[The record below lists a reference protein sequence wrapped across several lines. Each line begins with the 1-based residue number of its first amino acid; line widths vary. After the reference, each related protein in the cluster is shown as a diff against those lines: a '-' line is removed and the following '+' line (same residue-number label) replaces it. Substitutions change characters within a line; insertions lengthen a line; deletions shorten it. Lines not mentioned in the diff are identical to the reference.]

1 MLHSRWDLNII
12 RTEGCLIKWL
22 RKSEHS
28 WNDLNITI
36 CKWKKDT
43 NLSLNQE
50 NNHADCLVPC
60 DQVLNFSKLEMLLIQ
75 YMQCKYPRTTFEAS
89 VPSEKNILSSTS
101 FFLENTILVT
111 SLFKVYLS
119 KRCRWVCSRNCKF
132 RFRSNFFFYFWE
144 FRHQKIQNVDW
155 NQSIWSR

>member
-1 MLHSRWDLNII
+1 M
-12 RTEGCLIKWL
+12 
-22 RKSEHS
+22 
-28 WNDLNITI
+28 

-60 DQVLNFSKLEMLLIQ
+60 DQALNFSKLEMLLIQ
-75 YMQCKYPRTTFEAS
+75 YMQWKYPRTTFEAT

-101 FFLENTILVT
+101 FYLENTILVT

-132 RFRSNFFFYFWE
+132 RFEVIFFLLLRISPPKDSKCRLEPKYL
-144 FRHQKIQNVDW
+144 IQVTVSHTCERKHFNVKFFSV
-155 NQSIWSR
+155 QQPS